1 MSQSTGKPPL
11 PPTLTRIRNPAIFLA
26 NDQTGS
32 NAGSDEL
39 EQDNGGTGSVNTSVT
54 AVSSQAPAPGTPTRQ
69 TNGRSG
75 NSSMSVSSYGVSAPS
90 TPKRPTVA
98 QFPGSNGSSGQR
110 TVGLNV
116 PVKPNSNNGS
126 YRNTL
131 GRRSPVSIPEGDI
144 SVSPS
149 RRASTSSLSTIGSA
163 TSATELESIPL
174 SEYTQNAVN
183 TFTDEAIAELIAY
196 EQDEDGFATLKFLV
210 EVDTDEAMEGGGRET
225 YQDYITRLQNKDYV
239 EKTYELGM
247 NALGYYGYKRSKFE
261 TTKTGAQCEGVGIT
275 SERPCWLCGNQ
286 TNVFKDVRGPTSYIE
301 NGAEFRICE
310 PDNNEFQCEHILPAG
325 LMGFLDYLYMS
336 ESSPVDQTITR
347 KLYDSSCRTCNRI
360 KLNTLYIR
368 SNGTLFEPN
377 VYEIQKDIIGFFLD
391 ICGSKK
397 ATCPD
402 TTQRPAKKIEEGG
415 GAPFYYHSVVS
426 VSKDGI
432 KTQYP
437 NLIIAKLHAEGP
449 PAPRVGVKR
458 ARVPEDPDYAVLSDI
473 FTSLENKFSIAR
485 IYESSDGFDTIPNT
499 IEKRIPLVRSV
510 QWIQG
515 RFTAIF
521 NRLADI
527 CRTLNEKAN
536 KAEWDRKY
544 INALTNPPYFVQRIG
559 EGVKPP
565 STKAAARALARNR
578 ERALAENMARAEAE
592 AEDRIRRERNKR
604 ALARVPRALAPAAPP
619 FVPPPPP
626 VPAAAPPP
634 VNNQAAQAA
643 AFQALRARYNTGMK
657 QRPLPPSRKSRKTR
671 KAKKARRKNTR
682 RK

>member
-1 MSQSTGKPPL
+1 M
-11 PPTLTRIRNPAIFLA
+11 
-26 NDQTGS
+26 
-32 NAGSDEL
+32 NASE
-39 EQDNGGTGSVNTSVT
+39 
-54 AVSSQAPAPGTPTRQ
+54 APAPGTPTQQ
-69 TNGRSG
+69 TNRRSG
-75 NSSMSVSSYGVSAPS
+75 NSSMNASVPS
-90 TPKRPTVA
+90 TPKRPTIG
-98 QFPGSNGSSGQR
+98 QIPGSSGSSEQR
-110 TVGLNV
+110 TVGLNTS
-116 PVKPNSNNGS
+116 VKANSNNGS
-126 YRNTL
+126 YINTL
-131 GRRSPVSIPEGDI
+131 GRRSPVSIPEGEV

-149 RRASTSSLSTIGSA
+149 RRGSAASLSTVASA
-163 TSATELESIPL
+163 TSATELASVPL
-174 SEYTQNAVN
+174 SDYTQNAVN

-196 EQDEDGFATLKFLV
+196 EQDEAGFATLKFLV

-225 YQDYITRLQNKDYV
+225 YEEYITRLQNKDYV

-275 SERPCWLCGNQ
+275 SVRPCWLCGNQ

-432 KTQYP
+432 TTQYP

-458 ARVPEDPDYAVLSDI
+458 KRVPEDPNYAVLSDI

-485 IYESSDGFDTIPNT
+485 IYESSDGFDTIPDT

-544 INALTNPPYFVQRIG
+544 TDALTNPPYFVQRIG

-604 ALARVPRALAPAAPP
+604 ALARIPRTFAPVAPSP

-626 VPAAAPPP
+626 PPTPQMSFQLMRNIQQRGERGLTGVRREGPFVPPKTR
-634 VNNQAAQAA
+634 
-643 AFQALRARYNTGMK
+643 L
-657 QRPLPPSRKSRKTR
+657 RKTR